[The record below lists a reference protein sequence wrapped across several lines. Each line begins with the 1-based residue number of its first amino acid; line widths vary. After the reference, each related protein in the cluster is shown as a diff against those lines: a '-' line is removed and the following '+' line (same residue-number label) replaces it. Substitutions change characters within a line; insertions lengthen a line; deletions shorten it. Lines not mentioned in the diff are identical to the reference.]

1 MIWER
6 LAGLSLVVEAYSLER
21 LEAEPLYGYERTTTQ
36 MRLSGAGEVG
46 IGEDVMALSESHDA
60 LHAAGAVLPLAGEW
74 TLASFCDHLAELD
87 QWPQAPPWEM
97 ARAWR
102 NWAYESAALDLA
114 LRQAALG
121 LAEAL
126 ALAVQPVRFVNSLGL
141 GDPPSVA
148 AVTRRVEQSPS
159 VAFKLDAAPSWTA
172 SIVEELAR
180 LRCVET
186 VDFKGRYGL
195 EVDDEDALLAMY
207 RTVLDA
213 FPDALLEDPHE
224 LARVQALLAP
234 VQDRV
239 SLDAPIRTPADVGA
253 TRTINVKPSRIGG
266 LRPLFALYEW
276 CDANGV
282 AMYGGGMGELGVGRG
297 QIELLAALF
306 HPDAPN
312 DVAPSAF
319 NALDPPDGLPSSPLV
334 LDDVGTGFGSA
345 PRGQAA

>member
-6 LAGLSLVVEAYSLER
+6 LAGLSLVVEDYSLER
-21 LEAEPLYGYERTTTQ
+21 LDAQPLFGYERTTTQ

-46 IGEDVMALSESHDA
+46 IGEDVGLDP
-60 LHAAGAVLPLAGEW
+60 LDPGDAVLPLAGKW
-74 TLASFCDHLAELD
+74 TLASFCDRLAELD
-87 QWPQAPPWEM
+87 QWPEPPEWEM

-114 LRQAALG
+114 LRQAGLS

-126 ALAVQPVRFVNSLGL
+126 GRAVRPVRFVNSLGL
-141 GDPPSVA
+141 GAPPSVA
-148 AVTRRVEQSPS
+148 LIARRVEQSPS

-172 SIVEELAR
+172 SIVEGLAG
-180 LRCVET
+180 LNCVET

-195 EVDDEDALLAMY
+195 EVEDEDALVAMY

-213 FPDALLEDPHE
+213 FGDALLEDPHE
-224 LARVQALLAP
+224 LARVEALLAP
-234 VQDRV
+234 VRDRV
-239 SLDAPIRTPADVGA
+239 SLDAPIRTPADVGP

-266 LRPLFALYEW
+266 LRPLFALYDW

-306 HPDAPN
+306 HPAAPN

-319 NALDPPDGLPSSPLV
+319 NAPDPPAGLPASPLV
-334 LDDVGTGFGSA
+334 LEGLTPGFRWGYA
-345 PRGQAA
+345 GA

>member
-6 LAGLSLVVEAYSLER
+6 LAGLSLVVDGYSLER

-36 MRLSGAGEVG
+36 IRLSGAGEVG
-46 IGEDVMALSESHDA
+46 IGEDVTAPGESHDA
-60 LHAAGAVLPLAGEW
+60 LHAAGPVLPLAGEW
-74 TLASFCDHLAELD
+74 TLASFCDRLAQLD
-87 QWPQAPPWEM
+87 QWPQPPPWEL

-114 LRQAALG
+114 LRQAGIG

-126 ALAVQPVRFVNSLGL
+126 GRTVRPVRFVNSLGL
-141 GDPPSVA
+141 GDPPSA
-148 AVTRRVEQSPS
+148 ATIARRVEQSPT

-172 SIVEELAR
+172 SIVSELAG
-180 LRCVET
+180 LQCVET
-186 VDFKGRYGL
+186 VDFKGRYDL
-195 EVDDEDALLAMY
+195 EVEDEDALVAMY

-213 FPDALLEDPHE
+213 FGDALLEDPHE
-224 LARVQALLAP
+224 LARVEALLAP
-234 VQDRV
+234 VRDRV
-239 SLDAPIRTPADVGA
+239 SLDAPIRTRADVGA

-282 AMYGGGMGELGVGRG
+282 AMYGGGMGEIGVGRG

-306 HPDAPN
+306 HPDGPN

-319 NALDPPDGLPSSPLV
+319 NAPEPPVGLPSSPLV
-334 LDDVGTGFGSA
+334 LEAAGPGF
-345 PRGQAA
+345 R

>member
-6 LAGLSLVVEAYSLER
+6 LAGLSLVVEDYSLER

-36 MRLSGAGEVG
+36 IRLSGGGEVG
-46 IGEDVMALSESHDA
+46 IGEEVGLDHDA

-74 TLASFCDHLAELD
+74 TLASFCDRLAELD
-87 QWPQAPPWEM
+87 QWPEPPEWEM

-114 LRQAALG
+114 LRQAGLS

-126 ALAVQPVRFVNSLGL
+126 GRVVKPVRFVNSLGL
-141 GDPPSVA
+141 GDPPSAGVIA
-148 AVTRRVEQSPS
+148 GRVEHSPS

-172 SIVEELAR
+172 SIVSELAA
-180 LRCVET
+180 LQCVET

-195 EVDDEDALLAMY
+195 DVEDEDALVTMY
-207 RTVLDA
+207 RTVLEA
-213 FPDALLEDPHE
+213 FPHALLEDPHE
-224 LARVQALLAP
+224 LGRVEALLAP
-234 VQDRV
+234 VRDRI
-239 SLDAPIRTPADVGA
+239 SLDAPIRAPSDVGP
-253 TRTINVKPSRIGG
+253 TRTVNIKPSRIGG
-266 LRPLFALYEW
+266 VRPLFALYEW

-297 QIELLAALF
+297 QIELLASLF
-306 HPDAPN
+306 HPDGPN

-319 NALDPPDGLPSSPLV
+319 NAPEPPAGLPSSPLV
-334 LDDVGTGFGSA
+334 LEGLEAGFRWGYAGT
-345 PRGQAA
+345 

>member
-1 MIWER
+1 MLWER
-6 LAGLSLVVEAYSLER
+6 VAGLSLVVEGYSLER
-21 LEAEPLYGYERTTTQ
+21 LEAEPLHGYERTTTQ

-46 IGEDVMALSESHDA
+46 IGEDVGLDPLDA
-60 LHAAGAVLPLAGEW
+60 ADAVLPLAGEW
-74 TLASFCDHLAELD
+74 TLASFCDRLAELD
-87 QWPQAPPWEM
+87 QWPEPPEWEM

-114 LRQAALG
+114 LRQAGLR

-126 ALAVQPVRFVNSLGL
+126 GRVVQPVRFVNSLGL

-148 AVTRRVEQSPS
+148 TIARRVSSYPS
-159 VAFKLDAAPSWTA
+159 IGFKLDAAPSWTV
-172 SIVEELAR
+172 SIVEELAG

-186 VDFKGRYGL
+186 VDFKGRYDL
-195 EVDDEDALLAMY
+195 EVSDEDALLAMY
-207 RTVLDA
+207 RAVLDA

-224 LARVQALLAP
+224 LPEVSVLLAP
-234 VQDRV
+234 VLERV
-239 SLDAPIRTPADVGA
+239 ALDAPIRTPSDVGT

-276 CDANGV
+276 CDAHGV
-282 AMYGGGMGELGVGRG
+282 GMYGGGMGELGVGRG
-297 QIELLAALF
+297 QIELLASLF

-319 NALDPPDGLPSSPLV
+319 NAVELPDGLPSSPLV
-334 LDDVGTGFGSA
+334 LDKLGAGFRWGPA
-345 PRGQAA
+345 GL

>member
-6 LAGLSLVVEAYSLER
+6 LAELPLLIEGYSLER
-21 LEAEPLYGYERTTTQ
+21 LDAEPLFGYERTTTQ

-46 IGEDVMALSESHDA
+46 IGEDVGLDP
-60 LHAAGAVLPLAGEW
+60 LDPAAAVLPLAGEW
-74 TLASFCDHLAELD
+74 TLASFCDRLAELD
-87 QWPQAPPWEM
+87 QWPEPPEWEM

-114 LRQAALG
+114 LRQAGLS
-121 LAEAL
+121 LAETL
-126 ALAVQPVRFVNSLGL
+126 GRAVQPVRFVNSLGL

-148 AVTRRVEQSPS
+148 LIARRVEQSPS

-172 SIVEELAR
+172 SIVSELAG
-180 LRCVET
+180 LQCVET

-195 EVDDEDALLAMY
+195 EVEDEDALVTMY
-207 RTVLDA
+207 RIVLDA

-224 LARVQALLAP
+224 LSRVTALIAP
-234 VQDRV
+234 VRDRI

-253 TRTINVKPSRIGG
+253 TRTINIKPSRIGG
-266 LRPLFALYEW
+266 LRPLFAVYEW
-276 CDANGV
+276 CEANGV

-319 NALDPPDGLPSSPLV
+319 NAPELVDGLPSSPLV
-334 LDDVGTGFGSA
+334 LDEQGPGF
-345 PRGQAA
+345 R

>member
-6 LAGLSLVVEAYSLER
+6 LADLSLAVEGYSLER
-21 LEAEPLYGYERTTTQ
+21 LEAQARFGYERTTTQ
-36 MRLSGAGEVG
+36 IRLSGSGEEG
-46 IGEDVMALSESHDA
+46 IGEDVGLDHDA
-60 LHAAGAVLPLAGEW
+60 LQAAGPVLPLAGEW
-74 TLASFCDHLAELD
+74 TLASFCDRLAELD
-87 QWPQAPPWEM
+87 QWPEPPEWEM

-114 LRQAALG
+114 LRQAGLS

-126 ALAVQPVRFVNSLGL
+126 GRVVKPVRFVNSLGL
-141 GDPPSVA
+141 GDPPSA
-148 AVTRRVEQSPS
+148 ALIARRVEQSPS

-172 SIVEELAR
+172 SIVSELAG
-180 LRCVET
+180 LQCVET

-195 EVDDEDALLAMY
+195 DVEDEDALVAMY

-213 FPDALLEDPHE
+213 FPGTLLEDPHE
-224 LARVQALLAP
+224 LGRIEALIAP
-234 VQDRV
+234 VRDRV
-239 SLDAPIRTPADVGA
+239 SLDAPIRTPSDVGA

-306 HPDAPN
+306 HPDGPN

-319 NALDPPDGLPSSPLV
+319 NAPDPPAGLPSSPLV
-334 LDDVGTGFGSA
+334 LDDLGTGFRSE